1 MNTGTGRSPRG
12 QGHLLQVEILETTA
26 AMMSTVDDAE
36 ALSVRAIADAVGKTV
51 PALYQHFA
59 DKAELLTAAA
69 EYALN
74 TMGTVVSEQ
83 VATETDIDR
92 RLRTR
97 AHAFVDFAT
106 EHPTPYRH
114 LFMSP
119 PGRTGQRDTID
130 LMMATVGFE
139 GLVQDL
145 IAAKDAGLMDQAH
158 DPQVVAM
165 ILWTAVHGV
174 ASLLISH
181 PDLNWPDDLL
191 ERVLDQHAFGL
202 APR

>member
-1 MNTGTGRSPRG
+1 MNVGTGRSPRG

-26 AMMSTVDDAE
+26 AMMSTVTDAE

-69 EYALN
+69 EHALN
-74 TMGTVVSEQ
+74 TMGTVVAEQ
-83 VATETDIDR
+83 VAAEADIDK

-114 LFMSP
+114 LFMSA
-119 PGRTGQRDTID
+119 PGRIGQRDTLE

-139 GLVQDL
+139 GMVHDL
-145 IAAKDAGLMDQAH
+145 IAAKEAGLMNH
-158 DPQVVAM
+158 ELDPHAVAI

-174 ASLLISH
+174 AALLISH
-181 PDLNWPDDLL
+181 PGLEWPDDLL

-202 APR
+202 VPR